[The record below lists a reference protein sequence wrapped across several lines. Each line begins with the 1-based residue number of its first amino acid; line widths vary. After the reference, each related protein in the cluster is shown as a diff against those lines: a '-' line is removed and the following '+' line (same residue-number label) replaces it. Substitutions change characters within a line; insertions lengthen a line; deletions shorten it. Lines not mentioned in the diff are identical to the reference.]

1 MRGAV
6 PASPGAKDPGLNL
19 ITPLKGAETAGRGE
33 VRVPKWRLF
42 YHIVWATKGR
52 EPLIDDARE
61 AVIRLSIQTTCR
73 GEKVILHAIGMMP
86 DHVHV
91 AASVPPGIALAT
103 LIGRLKGA
111 SAHAANAAN
120 VARTVPFAW
129 QSEYGVFS
137 FTEKNLPDVVAY
149 VTNQRQRHAARD
161 LWPTFEDLENP

>member
-1 MRGAV
+1 M
-6 PASPGAKDPGLNL
+6 
-19 ITPLKGAETAGRGE
+19 
-33 VRVPKWRLF
+33 PKWRLF

-52 EPLIDDARE
+52 EPLIDEANE
-61 AVIRLSIQTTCR
+61 AVIRVSIQTTSWS
-73 GEKVILHAIGMMP
+73 EKVILHAIGTMP

-91 AASVPPGIALAT
+91 ASSVPPSIALAT

-111 SAHAANAAN
+111 SAHAANTPKT
-120 VARTVPFAW
+120 ARSVPFAW

-137 FTEKNLPDVVAY
+137 FTEKNLPDVVDY